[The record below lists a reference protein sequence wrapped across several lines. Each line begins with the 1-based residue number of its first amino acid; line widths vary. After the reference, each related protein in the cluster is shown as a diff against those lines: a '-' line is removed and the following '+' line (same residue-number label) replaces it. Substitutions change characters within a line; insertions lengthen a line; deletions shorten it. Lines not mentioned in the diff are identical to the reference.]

1 MLNQKRV
8 FYLLFIT
15 FILTIGNV
23 FGQERVIHQID
34 DNLYTYKYVNKE
46 GEVTQKG
53 YYKIINNVFRP
64 HGFWS
69 DNLGTKAEFR
79 NGNIVWIKPKGHKKY
94 TNKDLEIQKLKNR
107 IARLEEKLTSL

>member
-1 MLNQKRV
+1 MLNQKRTI
-8 FYLLFIT
+8 YLLFIS
-15 FILTIGNV
+15 FILTNGNV
-23 FGQERVIHQID
+23 IGKERDNHQID

-53 YYKIINNVFRP
+53 YYKIIDNVFRP

-107 IARLEEKLTSL
+107 IARLEEKITSL

>member
-1 MLNQKRV
+1 MLNRKRV

-34 DNLYTYKYVNKE
+34 DNLYSYKYVNEE

-53 YYKIINNVFRP
+53 YYKIIDNVFRP

-69 DNLGTKAEFR
+69 DNFGTKAEFR
-79 NGNIVWIKPKGHKKY
+79 NGIMVWIKPKGKKKY
-94 TNKDLEIQKLKNR
+94 TFEELQIQKLKNR
-107 IARLEEKLTSL
+107 IARLEQKITSL